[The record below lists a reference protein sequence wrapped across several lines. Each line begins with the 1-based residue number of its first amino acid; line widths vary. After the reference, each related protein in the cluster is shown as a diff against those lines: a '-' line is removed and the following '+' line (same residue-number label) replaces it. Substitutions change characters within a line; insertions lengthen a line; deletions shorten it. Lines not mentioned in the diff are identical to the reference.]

1 MHTGSTAN
9 FPVDSCDL
17 NLTTTEYAATS
28 WLSLLRL
35 VTCADYEQTKL
46 INSIHVVHQIG
57 THAEGIVFSV
67 ENQAIMCSGSDEA
80 INSAN
85 RFLLAKLSA
94 KPMDQE
100 IPSPN

>member
-1 MHTGSTAN
+1 
-9 FPVDSCDL
+9 
-17 NLTTTEYAATS
+17 
-28 WLSLLRL
+28 
-35 VTCADYEQTKL
+35 
-46 INSIHVVHQIG
+46 
-57 THAEGIVFSV
+57 VFYV